1 MKILLTA
8 INAKYIH
15 SNLALYSLKTYAN
28 EQENKKKNPKEDVE
42 VQIEMAE
49 YTINHR
55 TDYILQELYKKKPDV
70 LCFSCYIWNL
80 SFVKEIAEEFHK
92 ICPNVPIWA
101 GGPEVSYETESFL
114 RENAAFF
121 GVMIGEG
128 ESVFSNLTSFYKEH
142 GCDVKANNTDKAKTG
157 ELQNTRVNFE
167 VLKNI
172 EGIAFRGETN
182 RIVFTQAQPPMNMDD
197 IPFPYQDLTEF
208 ENRIIYY
215 ESSRGCPFRC
225 SYCLSSVEKT
235 LRFRSLPLVKEEL
248 KFFLD
253 HKVKQVKFVDRTFN
267 CDHEHAMGIWKFL
280 NENDNGVT
288 NFHFEIS
295 ADLLKEDEIAYLK
308 TLRPGLIQLE
318 IGVQSTNDVT
328 IKEIHRTMDLKELKQ
343 IVKKIKEKENI
354 HQHLDLIAGL
364 PFEDLKTFQHSFD
377 EIYALKP
384 QQLQL
389 GFLKVL
395 KGSYMHEHAKEYELL
410 YHTQPPYEVLSTKW
424 LNYDEVLEIKN
435 VEEMLEVYYNS
446 NQFPMSIK
454 ILETKYQ
461 SAYEM
466 FYQLGLFYEAH
477 GYFAMKHTR
486 IKRLEILLEFVKE
499 KGFKEYKL
507 LQQMAVFDLYSREN
521 SKSRPSFA
529 KEEKDWKE
537 MTHTYCKNGKMQH
550 LEQFDF
556 ELLAQETISWVPK
569 QVEPYYVLFDYEKKD
584 KLTNQA
590 AYFILDLK
598 KTI

>member
-15 SNLALYSLKTYAN
+15 SNLALYSLKTYAK
-28 EQENKKKNPKEDVE
+28 EQDKKRKQEADEQNL
-42 VQIEMAE
+42 QIEMAE

-55 TDYILQELYKKKPDV
+55 TDYILQELYKQKPDI

-80 SFVKEIAEEFHK
+80 SFVREIAEEFHK

-101 GGPEVSYETESFL
+101 GGPEVSYETEQFL
-114 RENAAFF
+114 EENPAFF

-128 ESVFSNLTSFYKEH
+128 ESVFSNLSAFYKKQ
-142 GCDVKANNTDKAKTG
+142 GTDVSRNTIDLEKDAAI
-157 ELQNTRVNFE
+157 QNAETYFDM
-167 VLKNI
+167 LALI
-172 EGIAFRGETN
+172 EGIAFRNGS
-182 RIVFTQAQPPMNMDD
+182 RQIIFTKAQRPMNMDD

-280 NENDNGVT
+280 KENDNGIT

-318 IGVQSTNDVT
+318 IGVQSTNEAT
-328 IKEIHRTMDLKELKQ
+328 IQEIHRTMDLQELKQ
-343 IVKKIKEKENI
+343 IVRKIKEKENI

-364 PFEDLKTFQHSFD
+364 PFEDLATFKHSFD

-395 KGSYMHEHAKEYELL
+395 KGSYMYEHAKEYELM

-424 LNYDEVLEIKN
+424 LNYDKVLEIKN

-454 ILETKYQ
+454 ILETNYQ

-466 FYQLGLFYEAH
+466 FCQLGEFYEAH

-486 IKRLEILLEFVKE
+486 IRRLEILLEFARE
-499 KGFKEYKL
+499 KEYEEYEL
-507 LQQMAVFDLYSREN
+507 LKQMAVFDLYSREN

-529 KEEKDWKE
+529 KEEKEWKE
-537 MTHTYCKNGKMQH
+537 ITHEYCKNGKMQH
-550 LEQFDF
+550 IEQFDF
-556 ELLAQETISWVPK
+556 EIIPQETLSQIPR
-569 QVEPYYVLFDYEKKD
+569 QVTPYYVLFDYANKD

-590 AYFILDLK
+590 LYSILNTDK
-598 KTI
+598 EM

>member
-1 MKILLTA
+1 MKVLLTA

-15 SNLALYSLKTYAN
+15 SNLALYSLKTYAK
-28 EQENKKKNPKEDVE
+28 EQDQKQRASNQALD
-42 VQIEMAE
+42 IEALDIQMAE

-55 TDYILQELYKKKPDV
+55 TDYILQELYKKKPDI

-80 SFVKEIAEEFHK
+80 SFVKEIAHEFHK

-101 GGPEVSYETESFL
+101 GGPEVSYETEQFL
-114 RENAAFF
+114 LDNPAFF

-128 ESVFSNLTSFYKEH
+128 ESVFSNLCHFY
-142 GCDVKANNTDKAKTG
+142 
-157 ELQNTRVNFE
+157 QRNFGAMSLE
-167 VLKNI
+167 DMHEI
-172 EGIAFRGETN
+172 EGLAFYDKSN
-182 RIVFTQAQPPMNMDD
+182 QIVFTKAQKAMNMDE

-215 ESSRGCPFRC
+215 ESSRGCPFQC

-235 LRFRSLPLVKEEL
+235 LRFRSLPLVKKEL
-248 KFFLD
+248 QFFLD

-267 CDHEHAMGIWKFL
+267 CKHEHAMGIWQFL
-280 NENDNGVT
+280 KEHDNKIT

-295 ADLLKEDEIAYLK
+295 ADLLTKEEIAYLK

-318 IGVQSTNDVT
+318 IGVQSTNEST
-328 IKEIHRTMDLKELKQ
+328 IQEIHRTMDLKELKQ
-343 IVKKIKEKENI
+343 IVRKIKEEENI

-364 PFEDLKTFQHSFD
+364 PFEDLETFQHSFD

-395 KGSYMHEHAKEYELL
+395 KGSYMYEHAKEYELI

-424 LNYDEVLEIKN
+424 LSYDEVLKIKN

-446 NQFPMSIK
+446 NQFPMTIK
-454 ILETKYQ
+454 VLETSYQ

-466 FYQLGLFYEAH
+466 FAQLGEFYEKS

-486 IKRLEILLEFVKE
+486 IRRLEILLEFAKE
-499 KGFKEYKL
+499 KALEGYDT

-529 KEEKDWKE
+529 KDEKVWKD
-537 MTHTYCKNGKMQH
+537 MTHMYCKNGKMQH
-550 LEQFDF
+550 IEQFDY
-556 ELLAQETISWVPK
+556 EIPQMETLSQMPK
-569 QVEPYYVLFDYEKKD
+569 LVQPYYVFFDYTKKD

-590 AYFILDLK
+590 AYSILDIK
-598 KTI
+598 ESPIN